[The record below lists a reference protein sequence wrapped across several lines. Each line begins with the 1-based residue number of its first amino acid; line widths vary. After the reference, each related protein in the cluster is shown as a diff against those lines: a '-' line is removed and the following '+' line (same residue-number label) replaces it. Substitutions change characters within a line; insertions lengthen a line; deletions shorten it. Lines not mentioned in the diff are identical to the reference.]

1 MIWNTE
7 VVDNRK
13 RYTST
18 VGPVV
23 FTISEKGKRFIL
35 VVELTVKGSV
45 IKLYTDCCD
54 SLEECMTA
62 AEWHLWEL
70 SEDAQRFTTIIDAAL
85 QGANG

>member
-1 MIWNTE
+1 MIWKTE

-23 FTISEKGKRFIL
+23 FTITDEGKTFVL
-35 VVELTVKGSV
+35 SVVLAVNGNS
-45 IKLYTDCCD
+45 IKLYNDRCKT
-54 SLEECMTA
+54 LEKCMTA

-85 QGANG
+85 QSL